1 MSNNLTAAQR
11 MQQAHESNT
20 TAAPAPILTDDPF
33 PVAAPVETAPKQQ
46 RPRQPQSVDTS
57 DESAFPSLGGPAG
70 GAKASLWGGG
80 GAAALRVKQGARGVS
95 PAPSGVSRSST
106 PGPGSG
112 AESPQ
117 VYTTN
122 LQLPTSAIHIAAPPP
137 QRGPRGFSNER
148 REDPK
153 SLGDV
158 LKEVMRRNEGVQI
171 EASSSSKL
179 TTFIL
184 KGRGA
189 SAEAKVERAK
199 VELLSW
205 LEKKVTETVEVPA
218 NLRALII
225 GSKGRTLKTIT
236 ESTGASVQVPREDES
251 TATPTE
257 NEEDKVISIAISGAT
272 TAVSSARDQIL
283 AIVRERVSKTTTS
296 LPEIPSELWALL
308 SVRVQPLLE
317 KLQIAAED
325 VNVFFPRR
333 SFAKRGVDVVAD
345 GSGEEEKREEKVPQ
359 VSGDKEIVKR
369 VVEGLEAEL
378 ADLRAT
384 VRPVTFPLP
393 KRQHRFL
400 VGSAISQQI
409 LEQTGCAV
417 EVPPAENPSEDVVV
431 RGPGRNTVQAMQ
443 LVLDLASATP
453 VETLDL
459 FTAHRGPHDP
469 RVYASQLARY
479 LLVKS
484 RLRPIALS
492 SGTQIYLPRI
502 AEIPNLQNAWLEIVG
517 TAESGAQGVA
527 QARTAII
534 SEVRKLSPTVFSSV
548 QIDSLVHRY
557 LIGKKGAKVRQF
569 EKDQLVEV
577 IFPPADSSNED
588 VLLVYTGE
596 DAAAASA
603 ALADVGEALKAM
615 AAEFADLT
623 TVTLTIPSS
632 LHGAVIGQGGTT
644 LNAVLGEEKL
654 AHVQFGGASGKED
667 DVVIRGPK
675 DEVARVQK
683 ELERIAEDAKNEEIV
698 NSHVVEFEI
707 ATEHVRH
714 IVGKAGSGVNK
725 LRDDLGVRVDFSE
738 TGKAG
743 KKGPTSTV
751 TVKGRKEN
759 AEEARKR
766 IKSLVDKI
774 ADEVNLSIPLPASL
788 DRGSLIGKQGAYLKR
803 LEDKYDVRINF
814 PRDARKGDDAPSTPS
829 AAEITVRG
837 PSKGAQAAKAELV
850 ALIDYEKEHGNTVSF
865 EVSVKAVPR
874 ILGRGGSQINQI
886 KDDTGVASLDVDQQ
900 SSDATSATVT
910 LRGTKAAIKKARE
923 AVEKIANEV
932 QDEARISV
940 DIPKE
945 YHQTLIGSGGSS
957 IRDLIARC
965 GGPTDARASGN
976 TVRFPRQGDASDA
989 VVITAPSAVANKI
1002 RDALQA
1008 EAAQLASR
1016 IVYGVV
1022 VPSSAHPAVIGKGA
1036 QALQEM
1042 QRKHG
1047 VRLVMP
1053 GWNEYA
1059 SVGTVE
1065 NQDEVAEAD
1074 ERDVVKVLGPKEAVL
1089 AAAEEL
1095 RAVKGRGPGK
1105 PRTNGSRA
1113 AHSTEVSVP
1122 KQLHAQVAQG
1132 GRFFRSLPPGVR
1144 ISHNGVKPPSS
1155 ALKAKKPP
1163 APPAG
1168 NGSARIDEDGE
1179 GASGSDDALSFQLVA
1194 LSEEG
1199 EGEDEVIPW
1208 VVESSNEEDVQRVAE
1223 EIKSNMARAE
1233 GASHVGWVTV
1243 PRGLMPR
1250 IVGRGGSGLD
1260 RLRAAGVEV
1269 EVVGKRD
1276 ANQLTLTGSPS
1287 AIEEA
1292 YGIIRELNEP
1302 RRREA
1307 RIDDY

>member
-1 MSNNLTAAQR
+1 MSSNLSAAQR
-11 MQQAHESNT
+11 MQAAHESSS
-20 TAAPAPILTDDPF
+20 ALAPPVPIITDDPF
-33 PVAAPVETAPKQQ
+33 PVAAPVESASKQQ

-70 GAKASLWGGG
+70 GAKASMWGGGG
-80 GAAALRVKQGARGVS
+80 GAAALRVKQGARGAS
-95 PAPSGVSRSST
+95 PASSGLSRAST
-106 PGPGSG
+106 PGPGNG

-117 VYTTN
+117 VYTTT
-122 LQLPTSAIHIAAPPP
+122 LQLPTAAINISAPPP

-153 SLGDV
+153 SLGEV
-158 LKEVMRRNEGVQI
+158 LKEVMRRHEGVQI

-189 SAEAKVERAK
+189 TAETKVERAK

-225 GSKGRTLKTIT
+225 GAKGRTLKGIT
-236 ESTGASVQVPREDES
+236 ESTGASIQIPRDDETS
-251 TATPTE
+251 ATTATE
-257 NEEDKVISIAISGAT
+257 GEDGPIIAVSISGPS

-317 KLQIAAED
+317 KLQIAPED
-325 VNVFFPRR
+325 VNVFIPRR
-333 SFAKRGVDVVAD
+333 TFGKRGVDVVAD
-345 GSGEEEKREEKVPQ
+345 GAEEEKRDEKVPQ

-369 VVEGLEAEL
+369 VVEGIEAEL

-417 EVPPAENPSEDVVV
+417 EIPPAENPTEDVVV
-431 RGPGRNTVQAMQ
+431 RGPARNTVQAMQ

-469 RVYASQLARY
+469 RIYASQLSRY

-502 AEIPNLQNAWLEIVG
+502 SEIPNLPNAWLEIVG
-517 TAESGAQGVA
+517 STETGAQGVA
-527 QARTAII
+527 QARQAII
-534 SEVRKLSPTVFSSV
+534 AEVRRLSPTVFASA
-548 QIDSLVHRY
+548 QIDPLVHRY
-557 LIGKKGAKVRQF
+557 LIGKKGVKVRQF
-569 EKDQLVEV
+569 EKDQSVEV
-577 IFPPADSSNED
+577 VFPAADHSSED

-603 ALADVGEALKAM
+603 ALSEVREALLSM
-615 AAEFADLT
+615 ASEFADLT
-623 TVTLTIPSS
+623 TVTISVPAS

-644 LNAVLGEEKL
+644 LNAVLGAEPL
-654 AHVQFGGASGKED
+654 AHVQMGGGAGKED

-698 NSHVVEFEI
+698 NSHEVVFDI
-707 ATEHVRH
+707 PTEQVRH
-714 IVGKAGSGVNK
+714 IVGKGGAGVNK
-725 LRDDLGVRVDFSE
+725 LRDDLGVRVDFAE
-738 TGKAG
+738 TGKSG

-751 TVKGRKEN
+751 TIKGRKEN
-759 AEEARKR
+759 AEEAQKR
-766 IKSLVDKI
+766 IASLAEKI

-788 DRGSLIGKQGAYLKR
+788 DRGSLIGKQGTYLKR
-803 LEDKYDVRINF
+803 LEEKYLVRINF
-814 PRDARKGDDAPSTPS
+814 PRQKGDETPS
-829 AAEITVRG
+829 SSEITIRG

-850 ALIDYEKEHGNTVSF
+850 ALIDYEKEHGNSVSF
-865 EVSVKAVPR
+865 EVAVKALPR

-886 KDDTGVASLDVDQQ
+886 KDDTGVTSLDVDQE
-900 SSDATSATVT
+900 SPDATSATVT

-923 AVEKIANEV
+923 AVEKIAAEV
-932 QDEARISV
+932 QDEARIGL

-945 YHQTLIGSGGSS
+945 YHQTLIGPGGSN

-965 GGPTDARASGN
+965 GGPNDARASGN
-976 TVRFPRQGDASDA
+976 TVRFPRQGDACDT
-989 VVITAPSAVANKI
+989 VTINAPSAVANKI
-1002 RDALQA
+1002 KQALEDEVAALQ
-1008 EAAQLASR
+1008 SR
-1016 IVYGVV
+1016 IIYGVV
-1022 VPSSAHPAVIGKGA
+1022 VPQSAHPAVIGSGA
-1036 QALQEM
+1036 KALQEL
-1042 QRKHG
+1042 QRKHS
-1047 VRLVMP
+1047 VRVVMP
-1053 GWNEYA
+1053 GWQEWA
-1059 SVGTVE
+1059 GTGPLE
-1065 NQDEVAEAD
+1065 NQDELTEANEAEI
-1074 ERDVVKVLGPKEAVL
+1074 VKVLGAKEAVL
-1089 AAAEEL
+1089 AAAEDL

-1105 PRTNGSRA
+1105 ARQNGGVRA
-1113 AHSTEVSVP
+1113 AHSAEVAVP
-1122 KQLHAQVAQG
+1122 KKLHAQIAQG

-1144 ISHNGVKPPSS
+1144 ITHNDVKPPSS
-1155 ALKAKKPP
+1155 ALKAKTPP
-1163 APPAG
+1163 TTAG
-1168 NGSARIDEDGE
+1168 NGRIDEDGA
-1179 GASGSDDALSFQLVA
+1179 GANGSDELSFHLVA
-1194 LSEEG
+1194 LDKDG
-1199 EGEDEVIPW
+1199 EGEDETIPW
-1208 VVESSNEEDVQRVAE
+1208 VVESSSEETVQRVVE
-1223 EIKSNMARAE
+1223 EISSSLAKAQEAT
-1233 GASHVGWVTV
+1233 HVGWVTT

-1260 RLRAAGVEV
+1260 RLRACGAEV
-1269 EVVGKRD
+1269 EVVGRRD

-1292 YGIIRELNEP
+1292 YTIIRELNAP
-1302 RRREA
+1302 RPRREA
-1307 RIDDY
+1307 RIDDDY